1 MIAIASLH
9 ARSKSNFA
17 NLYIPLFT
25 STCTCTMFDNNFIV
39 KHKDV
44 KILKKLLVEKKEIPG
59 TVLHSL

>member
-25 STCTCTMFDNNFIV
+25 GTCTMFDNNFII